1 MPGVVL
7 YITCLTCLVTTCLA
21 SYRLVSLSSPD
32 LCLSSHKVSLAPKE
46 TKTLELEQSSAAI
59 LTLQAS
65 NGKVPFSRCDL
76 KVRSSPGHGL
86 MLRVEAGELRQNER
100 RAGKCVDYVQFGRDD
115 SMPFFTWDKTA
126 KLCGNF
132 TTYNYTDNNG
142 ELLIWLRLGEWDKQ
156 RMETVHLSLIVTQFK
171 TGDNSDLSKYRA
183 CEGGQWIRQEYF
195 CDGRTNCAADLS
207 SSPGDESEVSCRD
220 GLYHE
225 QSPALPNFPSG
236 PPLNL
241 LSITLILVS
250 STVVVFLLCLL
261 IVRLKTSRGCCSR
274 RTSQSPECEL
284 PETVRSTEVTSGQPQ
299 VYLDLSSRS
308 LMRGATPE
316 AEAPPAYNDLFPPGY
331 KYLLKSDQEEE
342 DNTKDVS
349 DENSGINVIPS
360 Q

>member
-1 MPGVVL
+1 MSAVQVSL
-7 YITCLTCLVTTCLA
+7 YLTCLLSCCLS

-32 LCLSSHKVSLAPKE
+32 LCLSSHALSLTPRE
-46 TKTLELEQSSAAI
+46 TKTIDLEESSAAI

-76 KVRSSPGHGL
+76 KLRSSPGHGL
-86 MLRVEAGELRQNER
+86 MLRVETGELRQSVR
-100 RAGKCVDYVQFGRDD
+100 REGKCVDYIQFGRDD

-132 TTYNYTDNNG
+132 SLYNYTDRNG
-142 ELLIWLRLGEWDKQ
+142 ELLIWLRLGEWVKQ
-156 RMETVHLSLIVTQFK
+156 RLDTVHLSLIVTQYK
-171 TGDNSDLSKYRA
+171 TGDHDDLSKYRA
-183 CEGGQWIRQEYF
+183 CDRGQWIRQEYF
-195 CDGRTNCAADLS
+195 CDGRVNCAEDE
-207 SSPGDESEVSCRD
+207 SPGDENEVVCRD

-225 QSPALPNFPSG
+225 QSPALPHFPSG

-250 STVVVFLLCLL
+250 STVVLFLLCLL

-274 RTSQSPECEL
+274 RTAAAHSPECEL
-284 PETVRSTEVTSGQPQ
+284 PETVRATEVTSAQAQPQ
-299 VYLDLSSRS
+299 IYLDLSSRS

-316 AEAPPAYNDLFPPGY
+316 AEAPPAYHDLFPPGY
-331 KYLLKSDQEEE
+331 KYLLKSDEE
-342 DNTKDVS
+342 DSTKDVS

-360 Q
+360 H